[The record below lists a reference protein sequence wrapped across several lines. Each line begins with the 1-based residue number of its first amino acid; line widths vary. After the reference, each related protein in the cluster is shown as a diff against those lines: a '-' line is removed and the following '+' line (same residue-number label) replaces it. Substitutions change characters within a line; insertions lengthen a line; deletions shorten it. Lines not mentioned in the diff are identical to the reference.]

1 MLDTKKHAYD
11 LLRNNAALVSAL
23 GSASKIQYFYPND
36 FNALP
41 IITYS
46 ETNNQNVKWFDNMP
60 WADESTIEIHVW
72 ANVSTTALCKLV
84 DSIMAAG
91 LYTRDFSSDVP
102 EPDVKIFHRVMRYR
116 RSFTADDLD

>member
-11 LLRNNAALVSAL
+11 LLRNNASLVSAL

-41 IITYS
+41 VVTYS

-60 WADESTIEIHVW
+60 WADESTIGIHVW